1 MLWKDDQC
9 QPWGASE
16 APLRPI
22 AYAGKNGNSLLR
34 LCNLAIL
41 SIENK
46 IAKSVDY
53 TDVVDDFASMK
64 ARTVL

>member
-1 MLWKDDQC
+1 MIS
-9 QPWGASE
+9 ASFGVR
-16 APLRPI
+16 ARLPLRPI

-34 LCNLAIL
+34 LCHLAIL
-41 SIENK
+41 STENE
-46 IAKSVDY
+46 IAKSIDY